1 MIVKFI
7 SELALYDVPGLTP
20 DPSPS
25 INLLVPTPVGV
36 NTSGTDGRVQSTFSS
51 KSSVPEGSEEADIV
65 ITSPAV
71 YPPPGSTILVTPAL
85 PWTSIS
91 IVT

>member
-25 INLLVPTPVGV
+25 INLLALVPVGV
-36 NTSGTDGRVQSTFSS
+36 NTSGTDGRVQSTFNI
-51 KSSVPEGSEEADIV
+51 KSSVPEGSEAAGIV
-65 ITSPAV
+65 ILSPAV
-71 YPPPGSTILVTPAL
+71 YPPPA
-85 PWTSIS
+85 SIA
-91 IVT
+91 VYKFG